1 VRLPSPGIRTGR
13 DLAQFATI
21 AIVQRARTAIA
32 AGLGLTAL
40 AGLVWFGVAIASD
53 PVPSTAPIDAPLGP
67 IAQAVA
73 RGQHLRIDGPRG
85 PVHVWIPANYH
96 ADTGATILYLH
107 GYYDNVDT
115 AWTGHQLPEQF
126 AASALNAVF
135 VAPEAPVSN
144 RSGVNYP
151 DLGELLRLVEEK
163 AAVPRGAALTVAM
176 GHSGAFRT
184 LESWLDEPL
193 LDQIVMIDAMYGDED
208 KIVAWYKA
216 SPAHRLIMVGE
227 DTILGAEGIA
237 QKLPEAFTID
247 RFPPTYD
254 LFPAEARTSRLV
266 YLRAQFSH
274 MALVMEGIVMPSVM
288 RLLPVERLVDGPWKL
303 PMGPLTPG
311 PDAAMVTDDAG
322 LAGSGSAN

>member
-1 VRLPSPGIRTGR
+1 
-13 DLAQFATI
+13 
-21 AIVQRARTAIA
+21 VQRARTAVA
-32 AGLGLTAL
+32 AGLSLTAL
-40 AGLVWFGVAIASD
+40 AGLAWLGVAIASD
-53 PVPSTAPIDAPLGP
+53 PVPTTPDAAPGP
-67 IAQAVA
+67 IAQAVQ
-73 RGQHLRIDGPRG
+73 RGQHLRIDGPHG
-85 PVHVWIPANYH
+85 PVHVWIPAGYR
-96 ADTGATILYLH
+96 ADTGATILYIH

-126 AASALNAVF
+126 AQSSLNAIF
-135 VAPEAPVSN
+135 VAPEAPVGN

-163 AAVPRGAALTVAM
+163 AGVPRGAAWTVAM

-184 LESWLDEPL
+184 LEAWLDEPL

-208 KIVAWYKA
+208 KIVSWYKA
-216 SPAHRLIMVGE
+216 SPGRRLIMVGE
-227 DTILGAEGIA
+227 DTVLGAEGIS
-237 QKLPEAFTID
+237 QKLPEALVID

-266 YLRAQFSH
+266 YLRAQFGH

-311 PDAAMVTDDAG
+311 PDAAIVSDDAAPIG
-322 LAGSGSAN
+322 SAGSSN